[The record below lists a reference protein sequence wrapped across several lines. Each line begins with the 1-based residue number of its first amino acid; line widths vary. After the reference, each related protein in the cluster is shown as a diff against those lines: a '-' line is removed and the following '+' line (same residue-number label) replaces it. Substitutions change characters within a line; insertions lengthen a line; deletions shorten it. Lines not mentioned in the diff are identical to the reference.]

1 MALCSFSDVEAIV
14 GIDFSSTVQTS
25 ITNNFI
31 PYSDKIIKTYIFS
44 YT

>member
-31 PYSDKIIKTYIFS
+31 HYSDKVIKT
-44 YT
+44 